1 MLKKVTNISG
11 QNCIW
16 KIWWKHLAVEEVSPS
31 DGIKK
36 KKKSSLRL
44 LRDIILDVSFCLI
57 STESPGLFVAHVPV
71 ILNGNR
77 EMPYRTLTLRGE
89 LLAPSLT
96 FDPDS
101 IRLMPVPLSTKV
113 SVNFNIT
120 EGIVHTGLLFNLFSF
135 PTVIASFLLFLL
147 LTVTIFQLRGL
158 PVYKFACRQV
168 LLKVIK
174 IIFIFVP

>member
-1 MLKKVTNISG
+1 M
-11 QNCIW
+11 
-16 KIWWKHLAVEEVSPS
+16 SPI

-120 EGIVHTGLLFNLFSF
+120 ARGYRRYSTHRIIIQFVFFSYSYSFFPIVSSTYCYNFSAKG
-135 PTVIASFLLFLL
+135 PTSL
-147 LTVTIFQLRGL
+147 
-158 PVYKFACRQV
+158 
-168 LLKVIK
+168 
-174 IIFIFVP
+174 

>member
-1 MLKKVTNISG
+1 M
-11 QNCIW
+11 
-16 KIWWKHLAVEEVSPS
+16 SPS
-31 DGIKK
+31 DGIKKK

-57 STESPGLFVAHVPV
+57 STESPGLFVAYVPV

-120 EGIVHTGLLFNLFSF
+120 ARGYRRYSTHRIIIQFVFFSYSYSFFLIVSSTYYCNFSAKGA
-135 PTVIASFLLFLL
+135 TSL
-147 LTVTIFQLRGL
+147 
-158 PVYKFACRQV
+158 
-168 LLKVIK
+168 
-174 IIFIFVP
+174 